1 MQRRQGPGSR
11 QLTDGLPARRT
22 GPQYSATLARRSGS
36 VLAKAKMGGGGG
48 GGWGVVCWG
57 ARGGAGQ
64 AGAQVSEQRLDLVRA
79 HGDRARQAQVI
90 LRLHQ
95 PALRGAAARSVFKGA
110 NVGVTWPAPVTVGAR
125 AWPTKGGGLLSLSGR
140 MRQ

>member
-48 GGWGVVCWG
+48 GGLGGVGWGG
-57 ARGGAGQ
+57 
-64 AGAQVSEQRLDLVRA
+64 LDLVRA

>member
-48 GGWGVVCWG
+48 GGGVGLGWAGLGVPDRP
-57 ARGGAGQ
+57 ARRSASSGWIWCART
-64 AGAQVSEQRLDLVRA
+64 ATVRDRLR
-79 HGDRARQAQVI
+79 
-90 LRLHQ
+90 
-95 PALRGAAARSVFKGA
+95 
-110 NVGVTWPAPVTVGAR
+110 
-125 AWPTKGGGLLSLSGR
+125 
-140 MRQ
+140 